1 MVPEP
6 NYHNYLDLSILEMS
20 KTLFNHPVKPQYE
33 EIGHL
38 CYMHTNSFIVSI
50 KIEHIYVEITKDIE
64 KKLYFNF

>member
-1 MVPEP
+1 
-6 NYHNYLDLSILEMS
+6 MS

-33 EIGHL
+33 ETRHL

-64 KKLYFNF
+64 KKIIL